1 MRITNQMLTANLL
14 RNLQRNVER
23 LAKNNEMLATGRR
36 LSVPSDDPVGI
47 GRSEFLRTALVENEQ
62 YSSNVAEARSWLEA
76 TDAALE
82 EMGNVLQK
90 ARELAVYG
98 ANGSLSGEARQ
109 ALAKEVDQLI
119 QQAVQVANA
128 DHGGRFIFAGFQTRP
143 NPPGYTA
150 PYTGVPPTSPWTAV
164 NYNGGPST
172 DAMEYEIG
180 QGVTLR
186 VNVTGEQAFGPAG
199 SDLFSALIGLRD
211 HLTANNVAAVSNDIA
226 VLDGFMDNLLQW
238 RAEVGARMNRLEAT
252 QDRLSAQKVNLTR
265 LLSQVEDADMAQVIL
280 DLKMQESIYRAALD
294 SGARIIQ
301 PTLLDFLR

>member
-23 LAKNNEMLATGRR
+23 LARNNEMLATGRR
-36 LSVPSDDPVGI
+36 ISVPSDDPVGI

-62 YSSNVAEARSWLEA
+62 YAANAAEAYSWLEA
-76 TDAALE
+76 TDAALDQ
-82 EMGNVLQK
+82 MGNVLHK

-109 ALAKEVDQLI
+109 ALAKEVNQLL
-119 QQAVQVANA
+119 QQAVQVANS
-128 DHGGRFIFAGFQTRP
+128 DYGGRFIFAGFQTRP
-143 NPPGYTA
+143 NPPAYTA
-150 PYTGVPPTSPWTAV
+150 PYTGIPAGPSWAAV
-164 NYNGGPST
+164 NYNGGPAT
-172 DAMEYEIG
+172 DAMEYEIS

-186 VNVTGEQAFGPAG
+186 VNVTGEQAFGPG
-199 SDLFSALIGLRD
+199 GNDLFTALIGLRD
-211 HLTANNVAAVSNDIA
+211 HLTANDAAAVSNDIA

-238 RAEVGARMNRLEAT
+238 RAEVGARMNHLEAT

-265 LLSQVEDADMAQVIL
+265 LLSQVEDADMAQVIM
-280 DLKMQESIYRAALD
+280 DLKMQETIYRAALD

-301 PTLLDFLR
+301 PTLLDFLH